1 MEEQCTSLKVSVDH
15 HIISRW
21 HARLSTGEGID
32 FVNRI
37 VTVLVLYWLVC
48 KLANFLV
55 LEGEL
60 PSCLPPCLASS
71 AFRYALCILPAEL
84 MASVIVSAFLFG
96 L

>member
-1 MEEQCTSLKVSVDH
+1 MEEQCTNLKVSCKQMVCSPFH
-15 HIISRW
+15 WR
-21 HARLSTGEGID
+21 RVE

-37 VTVLVLYWLVC
+37 VTVLVLILKYWLVC
-48 KLANFLV
+48 KLANFQV

-71 AFRYALCILPAEL
+71 AFRYALCILPAEVL
-84 MASVIVSAFLFG
+84 ASVIVSAFLFG

>member
-1 MEEQCTSLKVSVDH
+1 MSLKVSVDH
-15 HIISRW
+15 HIVSRW
-21 HARLSTGEGID
+21 HACLSTGEGIK

-37 VTVLVLYWLVC
+37 VTVLVLMLKYWLVC

-84 MASVIVSAFLFG
+84 LASVIVSAFLFG